1 MISHERIIFR
11 RILCPIDLTPESDE
25 ALRYGIALAKA
36 YDADLLVMHC
46 ADGYSIGG
54 FSERAKLLKR
64 VETSVHK
71 HMRFPTPADFK
82 WQAILVD
89 GDPKDAIVEEAAA
102 RGVDMIVMLSRRR
115 PYAAALLGSTAESVC
130 RTAPCPVMVTHT
142 RELDWAGKTTNEVG
156 LRRVL
161 VAYDFS
167 SDSELAL
174 SYALSLAQEYKAEL
188 HMLHVLPSR
197 AHRPELPEVANLLN
211 GMEMGFQE
219 AAVKLKAALP
229 AETRQTCE
237 VKQAVREGHPYRE
250 VLAYA
255 DEAGIDLICM
265 GASGTGFGMRALF
278 GSNADRVL
286 RQAPCPV
293 LITRPLRPAFVDP
306 SVSHHQ
312 NNAASRLTR
321 RAKVLERASTT
332 KEIKHENTISDRRII
347 VQ

>member
-1 MISHERIIFR
+1 MISHERIILQ

-36 YDADLLVMHC
+36 YDAQLLVVHC
-46 ADGYSIGG
+46 ADGYSIAGV
-54 FSERAKLLKR
+54 SQRAQLVKRIESSVLK
-64 VETSVHK
+64 HL
-71 HMRFPTPADFK
+71 RFPTLASFK
-82 WQAILVD
+82 WQALLVH
-89 GDPKDAIVEEAAA
+89 GDPKRAIVETAAE

-130 RTAPCPVMVTHT
+130 RTAPCPVMVTHNA
-142 RELDWAGKTTNEVG
+142 EVDWAGETTNEVG
-156 LRRVL
+156 LRHVL

-174 SYALSLAQEYKAEL
+174 SYGLSLAQEYQADL
-188 HMLHVLPSR
+188 HMLHILPSR
-197 AHRPELPEVANLLN
+197 AHRPEPPEVANLSH
-211 GMEMGFQE
+211 GIEMGFRE

-229 AETRQTCE
+229 PETREMCE

-293 LITRPLRPAFVDP
+293 LITRPLRPAFVDR